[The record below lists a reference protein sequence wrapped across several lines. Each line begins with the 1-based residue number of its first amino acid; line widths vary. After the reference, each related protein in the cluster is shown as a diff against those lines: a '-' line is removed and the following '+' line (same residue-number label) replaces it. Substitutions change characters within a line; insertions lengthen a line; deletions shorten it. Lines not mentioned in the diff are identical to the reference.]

1 MLKLKGALVTA
12 IAAMGIALMLPA
24 LAQAEADDAACI
36 SDRGPRGPHHGGPRG
51 PDPGRFVDEHADELG
66 LDDDARE
73 SIQAIVDASRLRSEQ
88 MRGEIRSEHEKM
100 HELLSQSSPDEAA
113 VMSQN
118 DRIGA
123 LKSRQRKNR
132 LEAML
137 AIRKL
142 LTPEQREQL
151 IGIREGRRRDRGEGR
166 GCTEEAGPGGGERCG
181 KGRRGP
187 LAGCREDVA
196 DLCSGAEA
204 GRARLQCLDAEWENL
219 SDDCRAAFEGRG
231 RRGPRHDRRLDSGLE

>member
-1 MLKLKGALVTA
+1 MLKLKSALVTA
-12 IAAMGIALMLPA
+12 IAAMGIALVLPM
-24 LAQAEADDAACI
+24 LAQAEADDDARI
-36 SDRGPRGPHHGGPRG
+36 SDRGPGGPHHGGPRG
-51 PDPGRFVDEHADELG
+51 PDPGRFIDEHGDELG
-66 LDDDARE
+66 LDGDARE
-73 SIQAIVDASRLRSEQ
+73 SIQAIVDASRSRSEQ
-88 MRGEIRSEHEKM
+88 MRGEIRSERETM
-100 HELLSQSSPDEAA
+100 RELLSQSSPDEAA

-118 DRIGA
+118 DRVEA

-151 IGIREGRRRDRGEGR
+151 IAIREERRRDRGEGR
-166 GCTEEAGPGGGERCG
+166 GFSEEGGPGGGERCG

-187 LAGCREDVA
+187 LAGCRDDVA
-196 DLCSGAEA
+196 ELCSGAEA

-231 RRGPRHDRRLDSGLE
+231 RRGPRRDRRLDSGLK